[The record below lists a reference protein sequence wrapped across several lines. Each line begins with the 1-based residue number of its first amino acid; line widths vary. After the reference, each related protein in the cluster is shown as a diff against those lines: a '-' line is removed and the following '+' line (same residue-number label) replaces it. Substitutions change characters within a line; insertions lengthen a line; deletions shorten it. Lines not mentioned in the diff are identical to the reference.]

1 MRSRTAGLAAMLA
14 MEPIGVKGA
23 DLGMHS
29 RTK

>member
-1 MRSRTAGLAAMLA
+1 MRSRTAVLTGMLA

-23 DLGMHS
+23 DLGMHT